1 MYVIVLFDIV
11 IMIHFIQ
18 LIETGAY
25 GKVMR
30 AVYDETDVA
39 VKYFRSA
46 EEKRGYK
53 QEVCI

>member
-1 MYVIVLFDIV
+1 
-11 IMIHFIQ
+11 
-18 LIETGAY
+18 
-25 GKVMR
+25 MR
-30 AVYDETDVA
+30 AVYDEKNVA